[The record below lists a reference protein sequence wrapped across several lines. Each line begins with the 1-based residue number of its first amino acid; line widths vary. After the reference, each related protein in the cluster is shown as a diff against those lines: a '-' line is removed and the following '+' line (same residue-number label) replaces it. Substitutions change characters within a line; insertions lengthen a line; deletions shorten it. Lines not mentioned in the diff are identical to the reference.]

1 MNITTYSN
9 FTKRPN
15 STKQPSSGTSRTVTL
30 KQATSIES
38 PTFILADSVDN
49 LDSISAVL
57 WDGRY
62 YFVDDIQSTHNNIT
76 EISCSID
83 RGATFKSA
91 ITSSTQ
97 FIERCAV
104 GYDPDLTDPSCS
116 DTYRSFIQSAAS
128 GNMLPSLSTQGY
140 VCLTIASTQPSLIT
154 GGGTDAVFMNITGV
168 RSILAKL
175 WTGTVVDN
183 LKNVLGDAWSA
194 IISATYIPCLSTSD
208 LPASFTSGDLRLGDT
223 DYSDVTVLRCP
234 YDRIPAYT
242 YSYEFDIDTIKKYN
256 AFGWR
261 NAAPHSQWKMFL
273 PFYGIVDIP
282 IEEYLYHPAGA
293 FLVMKVALDYVTGK
307 MVYTRYKRVYVSGV
321 ATDYPMARYN
331 TNIGI
336 SIPLSNIKRGD
347 FMEGIMNV
355 GSSLASAATGD
366 FGGGAASL
374 LKGITNLY
382 QNTVSSIGNL
392 TDGIGT
398 AYADGGSSAPKIRLY
413 QIGHESNVAPDTY
426 ASTIGLPFMA
436 QDLISNHTGFVKCN
450 NASVE
455 IAGTAADKDAV
466 NAMLNNGIFIE

>member
-49 LDSISAVL
+49 LDSISSVL

-104 GYDPDLTDPSCS
+104 GYDPDIPDPSYS
-116 DTYRSFIQSAAS
+116 DTYRTYIQSASS
-128 GNMLPSLSTQGY
+128 GNVFPGTPNNGY
-140 VCLTIASTQPSLIT
+140 VCFLISSTVPSIMA
-154 GGGTDAVFMNITGV
+154 GGGVDAVFVDINAAGNILG
-168 RSILAKL
+168 KL
-175 WTGTVVDN
+175 WDSNVFTN
-183 LKNVLGDAWSA
+183 LKNVLGDAWNC
-194 IISATYIPCLSTSD
+194 IISATYIPYFSIVS
-208 LPASFTSGDLRLGDT
+208 LPSSFSSGDLRLGDT
-223 DYSDVTVLRCP
+223 TYSDVTVLRGPSGVTTP
-234 YDRIPAYT
+234 YIYT
-242 YSYEFDIDTIKKYN
+242 YEFDIDSIKKYN
-256 AFGWR
+256 IFGWR
-261 NAAPHSQWKMFL
+261 NMGSHANWKLYL
-273 PFYGIVDIP
+273 PAYGPVDVP
-282 IEEYLYHPAGA
+282 IDEYMYDPDGA
-293 FLVMKVALDYVTGK
+293 YLVIKATMDYTTGDI
-307 MVYTRYKRVYVSGV
+307 VYTRYKRVYSGGSY
-321 ATDYPMARYN
+321 TDYIVAKYN
-331 TNIGI
+331 TKIGI
-336 SIPLSNIKRGD
+336 SIPLSNIKQGNYL
-347 FMEGIMNV
+347 ETLTSISSAV
-355 GSSLASAATGD
+355 GNAVAQD
-366 FGGGAASL
+366 WGGAASDL
-374 LKGITNLY
+374 VKGVTSAM
-382 QNTVSSIGNL
+382 QNSVSSIGNASQ
-392 TDGIGT
+392 GVAT
-398 AYADGGSSAPKIRLY
+398 AWAEFGSSNVKMKLY